1 MPRTRAGRL
10 IHGGRNGRLLLM
22 AVALASALAI
32 FVISEVTG
40 RRFGEAILFGFVIS
54 LTLAAGGFGLR
65 GGLLVGLLCG
75 CLAAVWWLQHGQ
87 YEGTAWIVSR
97 AAACIAVGVLL
108 GWFLDQARRLLQGP
122 RAPPG
127 VLARHVRDVELRRAL
142 HAREPI
148 GHPPARL
155 HARGVPRQAVPR
167 ADPPGRHRAHARGGR
182 PPGRRRADPQ
192 LPESLPRQ
200 GRHLPL
206 ARVVVA
212 TRPRG
217 RRDAR
222 RRPRRH
228 RAEGARGARACS
240 TRSGSSKRCTSARSS
255 WNGRRGSSRIPTTR
269 R

>member
-10 IHGGRNGRLLLM
+10 IHGGRNGRLMLL

-40 RRFGEAILFGFVIS
+40 RRFGEAVLFGFVIS

-97 AAACIAVGVLL
+97 AGGLYR
-108 GWFLDQARRLLQGP
+108 GGRPARVVPRPGPTSPERP

-127 VLARHVRDVELRRAL
+127 VLPRHVRDVELRRTV

-148 GHPPARL
+148 CHPPARL
-155 HARGVPRQAVPR
+155 HARGVPRQAAAR
-167 ADPPGRHRAHARGGR
+167 ADPPGRHRTHSRGGR
-182 PPGRRRADPQ
+182 PPGRRRLDPQ

-206 ARVVVA
+206 ARVVIA
-212 TRPRG
+212 TGPRG

-222 RRPRRH
+222 RSARRH
-228 RAEGARGARACS
+228 RAEGARGA
-240 TRSGSSKRCTSARSS
+240 
-255 WNGRRGSSRIPTTR
+255 
-269 R
+269 